1 MMKKI
6 LMVLLLMISLCACKG
21 EAVIDKGQHEKYID
35 VVRQLQER
43 QEFLDRSEFFDITFD
58 SNKIENA
65 YRFYVIIDN
74 VRIAMYDVIA
84 VAVEKGVDYSNNMA
98 ANIGIFEDNE
108 YSLIPNQYN
117 AERGFMKGISI
128 SGISSKANPVLY
140 LLVEWHNKDRS
151 ITNREYIKIDTA
163 SGVINE

>member
-6 LMVLLLMISLCACKG
+6 LMVFLLMISLCACKG
-21 EAVIDKGQHEKYID
+21 EGVIDKGQQEKYMD
-35 VVRQLQER
+35 VISQLQER
-43 QEFLDRSEFFDITFD
+43 EEFNDGSEFFDITFD
-58 SNKIENA
+58 SSKIEDA

-74 VRIAMYDVIA
+74 VKVAMYDVVA

-98 ANIGIFEDNE
+98 ANIGIFEENE

-117 AERGFMKGISI
+117 ADKGFMKGISI
-128 SGISSKANPVLY
+128 SGISTKASPVLY

-151 ITNREYIKIDTA
+151 FTYREYIQIDTT